1 MLIAFMAAMIGVLSA
16 VGYLVVL
23 GPNGPLWLLL
33 LIAAGAALIAGTA
46 MPRSETLRVR
56 ALGHAA
62 SGLAAGLVAGPAS
75 AVAIGIFDLPLHGL
89 YAAGVAVAFVGILF
103 IIISRIVTP
112 ACPDWLSLRFSAPV
126 VGAVVAM
133 TVALGLW
140 TIGTSFSAGGTDM
153 AATQVEAILQ
163 AVPMSMIGGAIG
175 GALGGVGLEI
185 LGIAPSEYHV

>member
-1 MLIAFMAAMIGVLSA
+1 
-16 VGYLVVL
+16 
-23 GPNGPLWLLL
+23 
-33 LIAAGAALIAGTA
+33 
-46 MPRSETLRVR
+46 MPKSETLRVR

-62 SGLAAGLVAGPAS
+62 SGLAAGLIAGPAS

-103 IIISRIVTP
+103 IIISRVVTP
-112 ACPDWLSLRFSAPV
+112 ACPDWLSRRFSAPV

-140 TIGTSFSAGGTDM
+140 TIGTSFSAGGTQM
-153 AATQVEAILQ
+153 ATTQVEAILQ
-163 AVPMSMIGGAIG
+163 AVPMSLIGGAIG
-175 GALGGVGLEI
+175 GALGGMGLEI